1 MKKLLRVVNKLLDS
15 LPDGSRRFIRTIASA
30 QSALALLDIAAL
42 GMLALLISPMLS
54 GSSVTVPV
62 IGWTLSEPG
71 DFGIALGFICG
82 LILLKDLLGI
92 LVQRLSTQRFA
103 RFEQELGARL
113 LDSFFFAPWLDRL
126 SRNSTDL
133 VRSTD
138 VGVATTVSG
147 ILIPYTQLMGEIA
160 TVTAVLVVL
169 LVATPA
175 MAIGAIVYF
184 SFVGF
189 FLARWVLARS
199 VKAGQDN
206 REYSTRSVRLI
217 SEMVQSLKEVTL
229 RSKADEIE
237 DVVLG
242 IRQKASLARANQTFL
257 GSVPRYIL
265 EMALIGGL
273 ALAALYGYSTSGM
286 GGAVSQL
293 ALFGVAGFRLVP
305 AVTRFQTIMSQTA
318 SAMPFAE
325 RVLNE
330 IELGKKHRA
339 AYTVKQSGTV
349 LDEQI
354 ENLRLEKVT
363 FRYPTA
369 NADAVKDV
377 NITLP
382 FGSSLA
388 LVGESGSGKSTLV
401 DIILG
406 LLEPTEGALYL
417 DDVPMSEAM
426 ASWQARVGYVP
437 QQVAIFDNSVAHN
450 VALSWREDNIDE
462 DKVRRALERAQ
473 LLDVIEA
480 RPEGIWG
487 RVGEGGISLSGGQ
500 RQRLGIARALY
511 TEPEVLVMDEAT
523 SALDTNTEAA
533 VTEAVKVLSGQVTT
547 IVVAH
552 RLATIRHSDQVCFMK
567 DGRVTASG
575 TFDEVVEKEPEF
587 ARQAILAGLAGTE
600 DEVGL

>member
-1 MKKLLRVVNKLLDS
+1 MKKLLRVVNKLLGS

-42 GMLALLISPMLS
+42 GMLALLLAPMMS
-54 GSSVTVPV
+54 GTSVTIPV
-62 IGWTLSEPG
+62 IGWELSEPS
-71 DFGIALGFICG
+71 DFGIALGIVCI

-92 LVQRLSTQRFA
+92 LVQRLSTKRFA

-126 SRNSTDL
+126 SRNSSDI

-160 TVTAVLVVL
+160 TFVAVIVVL

-184 SFVGF
+184 ALVGG

-237 DVVLG
+237 EVVLAV
-242 IRQKASLARANQTFL
+242 RQKASLARANQTFL

-273 ALAALYGYSTSGM
+273 ALAAVYGYSTSGM
-286 GGAVSQL
+286 EGAVSQL

-318 SAMPFAE
+318 SAMPYAE
-325 RVLNE
+325 RVLDE

-339 AYTVKQSGTV
+339 SFTEKQSGTV
-349 LDEQI
+349 LDGHI
-354 ENLRLEKVT
+354 ENLRLDQVS
-363 FRYPTA
+363 FRYP
-369 NADAVKDV
+369 NAATEAVKDV
-377 NITLP
+377 DITLP

-406 LLEPTEGALYL
+406 LLDPTKGALYV
-417 DDVPMSEAM
+417 DDIPMAEAM
-426 ASWQARVGYVP
+426 ASWQSRVGYVP

-450 VALSWREDNIDE
+450 VALSWRKDNIDE
-462 DKVRRALERAQ
+462 EKVRRALERAQ

-487 RVGEGGISLSGGQ
+487 RVGEGGINLSGGQ

-575 TFDEVVEKEPEF
+575 TFDEVVATEPEF

-600 DEVGL
+600 GEVGL

>member
-1 MKKLLRVVNKLLDS
+1 MKKLLRVVNKLLGS
-15 LPDGSRRFIRTIASA
+15 LPEGSRRFIRTIAGA
-30 QSALALLDIAAL
+30 QSALALLDIVAL
-42 GMLALLISPMLS
+42 GMLAVLLAPMMS
-54 GSSVTVPV
+54 GSSVTIPV
-62 IGWTLSEPG
+62 IGWEISEPG
-71 DFGIALGFICG
+71 DFGVALGIVCA
-82 LILLKDLLGI
+82 LILLKGFLGI
-92 LVQRLSTQRFA
+92 LVQRLSTKRFA

-126 SRNSTDL
+126 SRNSSDI

-160 TVTAVLVVL
+160 TFTAVIIVL

-175 MAIGAIVYF
+175 MALGAIIYF
-184 SFVGF
+184 VLVGG
-189 FLARWVLARS
+189 FLARWVLARA
-199 VKAGQDN
+199 VAAGQDN

-237 DVVLG
+237 EVVLG
-242 IRQKASLARANQTFL
+242 VRKKASLARATQTFL

-273 ALAALYGYSTSGM
+273 ALAAIYGYSSGGM
-286 GGAVSQL
+286 EGAVSQL

-318 SAMPFAE
+318 SAMPYAE

-339 AYTVKQSGTV
+339 SFTEKQSGTV
-349 LDEQI
+349 LGGRIQ
-354 ENLRLEKVT
+354 NLRLDKVS

-369 NADAVKDV
+369 STEAVKDV
-377 NITLP
+377 DITLP
-382 FGSSLA
+382 FGTSLA

-406 LLEPTEGALYL
+406 LLDPTEGALYL

-426 ASWQARVGYVP
+426 ASWQSRVGYVP

-450 VALSWREDNIDE
+450 VALSWRNDNIDE
-462 DKVRRALERAQ
+462 DKVRRALDRAQ

-487 RVGEGGISLSGGQ
+487 RVGEGGINLSGGQ

-575 TFDEVVEKEPEF
+575 TFDEVVRKEPEF
-587 ARQAILAGLAGTE
+587 ARQAILAGLASEEG
-600 DEVGL
+600 EV